1 MHTSNS
7 YLTGQFLIAMPALP
21 DPNFSRT
28 VSYICQHSDQGAMGL
43 VINRPLDIDLE
54 EILKHMDIE
63 ISQESARR
71 QPVYLGGPV
80 QPERGFVLHSPI
92 GEWDSSLRVNDELAV
107 TTSLDILRAIANGEG
122 PMNPWCA
129 WATPAGVRANWSARS
144 WKIPG
149 STALRSPDPVPRRRR
164 STLESGRRR
173 PRGGSVPAFR
183 RGRTRL
189 R

>member
-122 PMNPWCA
+122 PDESLVCLGY
-129 WATPAGVRANWSARS
+129 AGWGAGQLEREIVENSWLNGPSDHQILFHADVEAR
-144 WKIPG
+144 WNLAAA
-149 STALRSPDPVPRRRR
+149 ALGVDLS
-164 STLESGRRR
+164 LLSGEA
-173 PRGGSVPAFR
+173 GHG
-183 RGRTRL
+183 
-189 R
+189 